1 MRKIIFIFL
10 LIITSYFQIYS
21 QAGYGVYKF
30 LDLPVSSRLAALGG
44 TNVSVSDNDLNFAFQ
59 NPSLL
64 NAEMDNIV
72 GLNMANYLADIQFGS
87 AMYTRS
93 IGNNS
98 FAVGIQYVDYGTFKY
113 ANELNNQVGD
123 TYFTA
128 KDYALS
134 LIYSRPINDKIS
146 VGATL
151 KPVYSVLESYTSFGV
166 AIDAGVNYL
175 STSKLFSAGFVL
187 RNLGTQLKGYYS
199 DEYSQH
205 YEPLPF
211 DIQMGLSKKLEHAP
225 LRLSVT
231 LHNLQ
236 HWDLSYQSTNQT
248 DLTDEESI
256 SLIDMAFRHSIFAV
270 EFVPTKSFYLT
281 AAYNHRRHAEM
292 VMSGFKTVS
301 GFSFG
306 GGIKLYKFHV
316 GFGMT
321 QFQVGNYSYQFSIS
335 TSLNDFRM

>member
-256 SLIDMAFRHSIFAV
+256 S
-270 EFVPTKSFYLT
+270 
-281 AAYNHRRHAEM
+281 
-292 VMSGFKTVS
+292 
-301 GFSFG
+301 
-306 GGIKLYKFHV
+306 
-316 GFGMT
+316 
-321 QFQVGNYSYQFSIS
+321 
-335 TSLNDFRM
+335 